1 MTVRIALFCGGRGS
15 ATIIRAL
22 LRRTDVEL
30 TLLVNGYDD
39 GLSTG
44 ALRNFIP
51 GMLGPSDFR
60 KNLSYL
66 FGNYSQAQY
75 ALKSLMEYRLAGAS
89 EIEKLGRFSQSGNAS
104 LLDEPLKGWFG
115 QLPAAPSARIR
126 DFLNRFFARAAG
138 AEFDYRDCSLG
149 NLVFAGAYLK
159 HGEDFNS
166 AAAEVAELVGSRARL
181 LNVAEQ
187 QNRIL
192 VGLKQDGTLLP
203 SEAAIVG
210 PQSPDPIRNLYLLE
224 QPLSAQDLETLAA

>member
-1 MTVRIALFCGGRGS
+1 EKGCTLCPFRQLGQRLPLQSRAWHGACRFQFGVQAGLGPDLAQTGPGSQRHELFHRGHLPPAGMRYRAGGSGDRASPPRHRHQQHEAGARREPPLPVRDLHRLAPASSEARHSDAASTMTLRIALFCGGRGS

-75 ALKSLMEYRLAGAS
+75 ALKSLMEYRLAGAA
-89 EIEKLGRFSQSGNAS
+89 EIEELARF
-104 LLDEPLKGWFG
+104 
-115 QLPAAPSARIR
+115 
-126 DFLNRFFARAAG
+126 
-138 AEFDYRDCSLG
+138 
-149 NLVFAGAYLK
+149 
-159 HGEDFNS
+159 
-166 AAAEVAELVGSRARL
+166 
-181 LNVAEQ
+181 
-187 QNRIL
+187 
-192 VGLKQDGTLLP
+192 T
-203 SEAAIVG
+203 
-210 PQSPDPIRNLYLLE
+210 
-224 QPLSAQDLETLAA
+224 

>member
-22 LRRTDVEL
+22 LRRTDIEL

-66 FGNYSQAQY
+66 FANYSQAQY
-75 ALKSLMEYRLAGAS
+75 ALKSLMEYRLAGAA
-89 EIEKLGRFSQSGNAS
+89 EIEELARFTQTGDLSM
-104 LLDEPLKGWFG
+104 LVEPLKGWFG
-115 QLPAAPSARIR
+115 QLPPAPTGRVR
-126 DFLNRFFARAAG
+126 DLLNRFFARATG
-138 AEFDYRDCSLG
+138 TDFDFRDCSLG
-149 NLVFAGAYLK
+149 NLVFAGAYLM
-159 HGEDFNS
+159 HGEDFNA
-166 AAAEVAELVGSRARL
+166 AAAEIGDLVGSRAHL
-181 LNVAEQ
+181 LNVGTR

-192 VGLKQDGTLLP
+192 SGL
-203 SEAAIVG
+203 
-210 PQSPDPIRNLYLLE
+210 
-224 QPLSAQDLETLAA
+224 

>member
-22 LRRTDVEL
+22 LRRTDIEL

-75 ALKSLMEYRLAGAS
+75 ALKSLMEYRLDGEG
-89 EIEKLGRFSQSGNAS
+89 EIEKLARFTREGEPAQ
-104 LLDEPLKGWFG
+104 LDAPLRDWFA
-115 QLPAAPSARIR
+115 QL
-126 DFLNRFFARAAG
+126 
-138 AEFDYRDCSLG
+138 
-149 NLVFAGAYLK
+149 
-159 HGEDFNS
+159 
-166 AAAEVAELVGSRARL
+166 
-181 LNVAEQ
+181 
-187 QNRIL
+187 
-192 VGLKQDGTLLP
+192 
-203 SEAAIVG
+203 
-210 PQSPDPIRNLYLLE
+210 
-224 QPLSAQDLETLAA
+224 